1 MQQDGH
7 RFQAYT
13 IKRDRRQTS
22 TQIFEGIAIPT
33 SCHTNVSLGTNV
45 SLSSRQPSS
54 DHHGLQSLPM
64 ETRRI
69 PKFLEASHGHHYF
82 QSRRCF
88 FPFLLLK
95 RGLKSGSLKMRQNHC
110 RMKGAFTVSRSW
122 ANIYLLHSRRP
133 KKSFCRFVHSFN
145 HKGASVSCLS
155 VLSIDIVYLLTMH
168 AAGYMHSFL
177 FNAVLFVSSLGMKL
191 VWLTLVQALGR
202 LNPSPLWAQRRGASA
217 SLGVLLQPG
226 AETCLL

>member
-1 MQQDGH
+1 MQQGGH
-7 RFQAYT
+7 HFQAYT

-69 PKFLEASHGHHYF
+69 PKFLEASHRHHYF

-95 RGLKSGSLKMRQNHC
+95 SGLKSGSLKMRQNHC
-110 RMKGAFTVSRSW
+110 RMKGAFTVLSSFFFFFFLPGKCETWSVNYYGILSRIEIKFPWKEGTHKIHKQNKTQTTKTHTQAKAPDKGILPGKFAQQSETNETKR
-122 ANIYLLHSRRP
+122 AQPLTS
-133 KKSFCRFVHSFN
+133 SF
-145 HKGASVSCLS
+145 
-155 VLSIDIVYLLTMH
+155 
-168 AAGYMHSFL
+168 
-177 FNAVLFVSSLGMKL
+177 
-191 VWLTLVQALGR
+191 
-202 LNPSPLWAQRRGASA
+202 PP
-217 SLGVLLQPG
+217 
-226 AETCLL
+226 